1 MPAGMHIQQAA
12 AKMHLTHEDLSA
24 LLLSLKLGATA
35 TLFTLVIGTPLAWWL
50 SRGGGLVRRVA
61 GAVAT
66 MPIVLPPTVLGF
78 YLLVFLGPR
87 GPVGEL
93 FQLLGIRLLPFTFWG
108 LVVAS
113 VISSLP
119 FVVQPL
125 QNSVEA
131 LGERPLEAAATLG
144 AGQLDAFLTVILP
157 QARPAFLTA
166 AVMAF
171 SHTIGEFGVVLMIGG
186 NIPDV
191 TRVLSLQIYVYV
203 EMGRYANAHVLSGI
217 LMVFAVMSTLMVQ
230 LLNPKRAMSFG
241 WAGSA
246 KRP

>member
-1 MPAGMHIQQAA
+1 MPLSQA
-12 AKMHLTHEDLSA
+12 DISA
-24 LLLSLKLGATA
+24 LLLSIKLGLVAMCI
-35 TLFTLVIGTPLAWWL
+35 TLLVGTPLAWWL
-50 SRGGGLVRRVA
+50 SRGPGFFRRLV

-78 YLLVFLGPR
+78 YLLVLLGPR
-87 GPVGEL
+87 GPVGGAFEA
-93 FQLLGIRLLPFTFWG
+93 LGLRLLPFTFWG

-113 VISSLP
+113 VISSIP

-125 QNSVEA
+125 QNSFEA

-144 AGQLDAFLTVILP
+144 AGGLDAFLSVILP

-203 EMGRYANAHVLSGI
+203 EMGKYANAHALSAILMAFAVLS
-217 LMVFAVMSTLMVQ
+217 TLLVQ
-230 LLNPKRAMSFG
+230 LLNPKNAVALVRARSPR
-241 WAGSA
+241 
-246 KRP
+246 KV

>member
-1 MPAGMHIQQAA
+1 MI
-12 AKMHLTHEDLSA
+12 LTEADISA
-24 LLLSLKLGATA
+24 LFLSLKLGLVATA
-35 TLFTLVIGTPLAWWL
+35 ITLFIGAPLSWWL
-50 SRGGGLVRRVA
+50 SRGHGLFRRIIA
-61 GAVAT
+61 AVVT

-87 GPVGEL
+87 GPIGQL
-93 FQLLGIRLLPFTFWG
+93 FEALGIRLLPFTFWG

-125 QNSVEA
+125 QNSFEA

-144 AGQLDAFLTVILP
+144 ASQLDAFLTVILP

-166 AVMAF
+166 TVMAF

-203 EMGRYANAHVLSGI
+203 EMGSYNSAHVLSGI
-217 LMVFAVMSTLMVQ
+217 LMVFAVLSTLAVQ
-230 LLNPKRAMSFG
+230 LLNPKKPKVAIRARSSK
-241 WAGSA
+241 AA
-246 KRP
+246 

>member
-1 MPAGMHIQQAA
+1 MFLSPA
-12 AKMHLTHEDLSA
+12 DYSA
-24 LLLSLKLGATA
+24 LLLSMKLGLVST
-35 TLFTLVIGTPLAWWL
+35 TFTLLIGAPLAWWL
-50 SRGGGLVRRVA
+50 SRGYGFGRRVIA
-61 GAVAT
+61 AVAT

-87 GPVGEL
+87 GPIGEL
-93 FQLLGIRLLPFTFWG
+93 FGFLGIRLLPFTFWG

-125 QNSVEA
+125 QNSFEA

-144 AGQLDAFLTVILP
+144 ASQLDAFLTVILP

-166 AVMAF
+166 TVMAF

-217 LMVFAVMSTLMVQ
+217 LMVFAILSTLAVQ
-230 LLNPKRAMSFG
+230 LLNPKKPPLSVTVRSPKA
-241 WAGSA
+241 A
-246 KRP
+246 

>member
-1 MPAGMHIQQAA
+1 MSLSQA
-12 AKMHLTHEDLSA
+12 DISA
-24 LLLSLKLGATA
+24 LLLSMKLGLVSTFL
-35 TLFTLVIGTPLAWWL
+35 TLLIGTPLAWWL
-50 SRGGGLVRRVA
+50 SRGQGIVRRVI

-78 YLLVFLGPR
+78 YLLVLLGPR
-87 GPVGEL
+87 GPIGQAFEAFGL
-93 FQLLGIRLLPFTFWG
+93 RLLPFTFSG
-108 LVVAS
+108 LVFAS
-113 VISSLP
+113 IISSLP

-125 QNSVEA
+125 QNSFEA

-203 EMGRYANAHVLSGI
+203 EMGRYGNAHALSAI
-217 LMVFAVMSTLMVQ
+217 LMVFAILSTLLVQ
-230 LLNPKRAMSFG
+230 LLNPKNAM
-241 WAGSA
+241 AVL
-246 KRP
+246 RPRSPRKA

>member
-1 MPAGMHIQQAA
+1 MPLSPADAG
-12 AKMHLTHEDLSA
+12 A
-24 LLLSLKLGATA
+24 LLLSLKLGLVATSL
-35 TLFTLVIGTPLAWWL
+35 TLLLGTPLSWWL
-50 SRGGGLVRRVA
+50 ARGEGAFRQAV

-78 YLLVFLGPR
+78 YLLVLLGPR
-87 GPVGEL
+87 GPAGQI
-93 FQLLGIRLLPFTFWG
+93 FAHLGFRLLPFTFWG

-125 QNSVEA
+125 RNAFEA
-131 LGERPLEAAATLG
+131 LGPRPLEAAATLG
-144 AGQLDAFLTVILP
+144 ATPLHAFLTVVLP
-157 QARPAFLTA
+157 RARPAFLTA

-171 SHTIGEFGVVLMIGG
+171 AHALGEFGVVLMIGG

-203 EMGRYANAHVLSGI
+203 EMGRYGSAHALSALLVAIAVVSMI
-217 LMVFAVMSTLMVQ
+217 LVQ
-230 LLNPKRAMSFG
+230 LWNPRGRRLGPAP
-241 WAGSA
+241 
-246 KRP
+246 RRHL

>member
-1 MPAGMHIQQAA
+1 MTLSAA
-12 AKMHLTHEDLSA
+12 DLSA
-24 LLLSLKLGATA
+24 LYLSLKLGLAA
-35 TLFTLVIGTPLAWWL
+35 ASVTLLLGAPLAWWL
-50 SRGGGLVRRVA
+50 SRGSGLFRRVV

-78 YLLVFLGPR
+78 YLLVLLGPR
-87 GPVGEL
+87 GFVGQAFEA
-93 FQLLGIRLLPFTFWG
+93 LGFRLLPFSFWG

-125 QNSVEA
+125 QNAFEA
-131 LGERPLEAAATLG
+131 LGELPMEAAATLG
-144 AGQLDAFLTVILP
+144 AGELDAFFTAILP

-203 EMGRYANAHVLSGI
+203 EMGSYANAHALSAI
-217 LMVFAVMSTLMVQ
+217 LMVSAILSTLAVQ
-230 LLNPKRAMSFG
+230 LLNPKKKRLALRAGNF
-241 WAGSA
+241 
-246 KRP
+246 